1 MILQLQELEEE
12 HLQSEHCV
20 RDLKTALDNKESEVL
35 ASKQKLQDLLLA
47 SSGTIKQLEEHV
59 QR

>member
-20 RDLKTALDNKESEVL
+20 CDLKTALDNKESEVL
-35 ASKQKLQDLLLA
+35 ASNQKLQDLLLA